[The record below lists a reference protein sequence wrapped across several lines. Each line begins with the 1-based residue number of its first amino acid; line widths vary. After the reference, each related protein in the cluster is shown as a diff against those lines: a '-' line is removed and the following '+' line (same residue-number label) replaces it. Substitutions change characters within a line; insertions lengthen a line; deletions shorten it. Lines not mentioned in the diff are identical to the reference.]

1 MKTDW
6 TYQRSYT
13 YVKDSLQYYKVILKK
28 NKDIIYLDGSSL
40 LATAKKKVKELSEEL
55 EDIKRREGRI

>member
-6 TYQRSYT
+6 TYLRSYT
-13 YVKDSLQYYKVILKK
+13 YVKDSLQYYKGILKK